1 MAARIFN
8 KLPAV
13 LKVIEED
20 QIFVKLKKVE
30 IAPLVGLRLT
40 KKKKYPNQIRMNF
53 YKNIHDQNAD
63 VFCIS

>member
-40 KKKKYPNQIRMNF
+40 KKKNIQI
-53 YKNIHDQNAD
+53 K
-63 VFCIS
+63 SG